1 MAQRWNSSRAGEA
14 AQAHAFE
21 TMMSLQV
28 RKAHLDLVTLV
39 AEFLAGRPDKREY
52 SCQLGSHPGNA
63 GSVDFTINI
72 AESDFRYTQQE
83 TPMNNNRGFA
93 WSWWYLLLLAQFVP
107 TLWVPFYNSV
117 EPSWAGIP
125 FFYWFQMA
133 LVLVSAAVTAIVYF
147 ATERA
152 G

>member
-1 MAQRWNSSRAGEA
+1 
-14 AQAHAFE
+14 
-21 TMMSLQV
+21 
-28 RKAHLDLVTLV
+28 
-39 AEFLAGRPDKREY
+39 
-52 SCQLGSHPGNA
+52 
-63 GSVDFTINI
+63 
-72 AESDFRYTQQE
+72 
-83 TPMNNNRGFA
+83 MNNDRGYA

-147 ATERA
+147 VTEKV

>member
-1 MAQRWNSSRAGEA
+1 LQESRINANIEG
-14 AQAHAFE
+14 
-21 TMMSLQV
+21 S
-28 RKAHLDLVTLV
+28 
-39 AEFLAGRPDKREY
+39 DKREY
-52 SCQLGSHPGNA
+52 SRQFGNHSGNA
-63 GSVDFTINI
+63 GSVDFTTNI
-72 AESDFRYTQQE
+72 AQYDFWYVQQE
-83 TPMNNNRGFA
+83 APMNNNRGYA

-133 LVLVSAAVTAIVYF
+133 LVLVSAAVTAVVYF
-147 ATERA
+147 ATEKV